1 MEARGRRSR
10 LPLAAAVPAL
20 APSPWPPRM
29 RNSGCVL
36 IEAPTREG
44 RAVSQSYDVVVI
56 GTGGA
61 AMAAGIEAR
70 SRGKSALLVEHD
82 VLGGTCLNI
91 GCVPSKNL
99 LAAASQRHRALNNP
113 FPMVPTSADGVDVP
127 ALISQKQ
134 DLIDGLRQAK
144 YAGVAEAHG
153 FPIRYG
159 QATFRDEQTLLVD
172 GEPIT
177 APAYVIATGV
187 APAIPDLPGIGE
199 VDYLTSTTAMEQ
211 QDLPASLVVLGGGYV
226 GLEQAQLFAHLGVQV
241 TLVGRV
247 APHAEPEMAEVL
259 RQVFADEGITVVEER
274 AVAVAKS
281 DSGVSVRTTSG
292 VEVVGER
299 LLVATGRHADTGDLG
314 LEVAGV
320 KTDERG
326 FIVVDDHQRTAN
338 PRVFAA
344 GDVSGAPQYVY
355 VAAQTGHVAA
365 AGALGDPSSVDYTG
379 LPAVTFTTP
388 QLASAGLT
396 EAEAL
401 ARGHSCDCR
410 VLGAQDIPRALA
422 NRDTRGALKIVID
435 GETRKVLG
443 VHAALDGAGDVM
455 LAATYA
461 IKFGLTVDDIA
472 DTWAPYLTMAESLRI
487 AAGLFRSTMPTS
499 CCA

>member
-1 MEARGRRSR
+1 MD
-10 LPLAAAVPAL
+10 
-20 APSPWPPRM
+20 
-29 RNSGCVL
+29 
-36 IEAPTREG
+36 
-44 RAVSQSYDVVVI
+44 QYDLVVI

-70 SRGKSALLVEHD
+70 SRGNSVLLVEHG

-99 LAAASQRHRALNNP
+99 LAAAGQRHRALTHR
-113 FPMVPTSADGVDVP
+113 FPMVTTSADGVDLP
-127 ALISQKQ
+127 ALIEQKQ
-134 DLIDGLRQAK
+134 QLIDGLREAK
-144 YAGVAEAHG
+144 YADVAEAHG

-159 QATFRDEQTLLVD
+159 HARFTDEQTLLVD
-172 GEPIT
+172 DEPVV
-177 APAYVIATGV
+177 APAYVVATGV
-187 APAIPDLPGIGE
+187 APHIADLPGLDT

-211 QDLPASLVVLGGGYV
+211 TQLPKSMIVLGAGYV
-226 GLEQAQLFAHLGVQV
+226 GLEQAQLWAHLGVHV
-241 TLVGRV
+241 TIVGRF
-247 APHAEPEMAEVL
+247 APHTEPELAEVL
-259 RQVFADEGITVVEER
+259 RAVFADDGIRVVQAR
-274 AVAVAKS
+274 AASVAAGG
-281 DSGVSVRTTSG
+281 DGVVVRTGHGTDLTA
-292 VEVVGER
+292 ER
-299 LLVATGRHADTGDLG
+299 LLVATGRYADTGDLG
-314 LEVAGV
+314 LDAAGV

-326 FIVVDDHQRTAN
+326 FIVVGQNQRTTN

-365 AGALGDPSSVDYTG
+365 ASALGDPAVVDYTG
-379 LPAVTFTTP
+379 LPGVTFTTP

-396 EAEAL
+396 EQEAL
-401 ARGHSCDCR
+401 DRGHACDCR

-422 NRDTRGALKIVID
+422 NRDTRGALKIVVD
-435 GETRKVLG
+435 ADTRKVLG
-443 VHAALDGAGDVM
+443 VHAALDGGGDVM

-472 DTWAPYLTMAESLRI
+472 DTWAPYLTMAEALRI